1 MELNEYQKRAMET
14 CLESSKNFTYMT
26 YGLMAEVGE
35 IADKVAKW
43 KRKGIA
49 RIDSDYLVFNT
60 SDDDV
65 AKDYMYELMAEYGD
79 VLWELAGLCS
89 VCGFT
94 LQDIADMNLDKLHS
108 RQERGVIDG
117 NGDNR

>member
-14 CLESSKNFTYMT
+14 CMESSKNFTYMT

-49 RIDSDYLVFNT
+49 RIDSDCLVFNT
-60 SDDDV
+60 SDV
-65 AKDYMYELMAEYGD
+65 AEVTERKKELMAEAGD
-79 VLWELAGLCS
+79 VLWELAGLCY

-94 LQDIADMNLDKLHS
+94 LQQVADMNLDKLHS

>member
-14 CLESSKNFTYMT
+14 CMESSKNFSYMT

-49 RIDSDYLVFNT
+49 RIDSDCLVFNT
-60 SDDDV
+60 SDEAEAADR
-65 AKDYMYELMAEYGD
+65 KKELMSEVGD
-79 VLWELAGLCS
+79 CLWFVSCLCE

-94 LQDIADMNLDKLHS
+94 LQDVADMNLDKLHS

-117 NGDNR
+117 SGDNR

>member
-1 MELNEYQKRAMET
+1 MELNEYQKRAMDT
-14 CLESSKNFTYMT
+14 CMESSKNFTYMT

-60 SDDDV
+60 SDEAV
-65 AKDYMYELMAEYGD
+65 AREHLTELMREVGD
-79 VLWELAGLCS
+79 VMWFISGICS
-89 VCGFT
+89 VCGYG
-94 LQDIADMNLDKLHS
+94 LQDVADMNLDKLHS

-117 NGDNR
+117 SGDNR

>member
-1 MELNEYQKRAMET
+1 MELNEYQTRAMET
-14 CLESSKNFTYMT
+14 CMETSKNFTYMT

-43 KRKGIA
+43 RRKGIA
-49 RIDSDYLVFNT
+49 RITDDRLVFNT
-60 SDDDV
+60 SDEKEV
-65 AKDYMYELMAEYGD
+65 REHLLELMREVGD
-79 VLWELAGLCS
+79 VMWFVSGLCS
-89 VCGFT
+89 VCGYK
-94 LQDIADMNLDKLHS
+94 LEEVGDMNLNKLHS

>member
-14 CLESSKNFTYMT
+14 CMESSKNFTYMT

-60 SDDDV
+60 SDE
-65 AKDYMYELMAEYGD
+65 AEAREHLTELMHEVGD
-79 VLWELAGLCS
+79 VMWFVSGLCS
-89 VCGFT
+89 VCGYN
-94 LQDIADMNLDKLHS
+94 LNDVGDMNLDKLHS

-117 NGDNR
+117 RGDNR

>member
-1 MELNEYQKRAMET
+1 MELNDYQKRAMET
-14 CLESSKNFTYMT
+14 CMESSKNFTYMS

-43 KRKGIA
+43 RRKGVA
-49 RIDSDYLVFNT
+49 RIDSDTLVFNT
-60 SDDDV
+60 SDAIEV
-65 AKDYMYELMAEYGD
+65 KKRMNELMAECGD
-79 VLWELAGLCS
+79 VLWLFTGLCS

-94 LQDIADMNLDKLHS
+94 LQEVADMNLDKLHS

-117 NGDNR
+117 SGDNR